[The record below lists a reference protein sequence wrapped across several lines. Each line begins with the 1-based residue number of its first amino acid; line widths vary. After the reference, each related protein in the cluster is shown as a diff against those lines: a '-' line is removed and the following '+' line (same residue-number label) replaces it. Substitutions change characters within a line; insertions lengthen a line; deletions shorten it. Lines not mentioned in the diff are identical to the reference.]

1 MSNKVLIIDDDH
13 GIVEEVA
20 DIVESLGHASDSAGC
35 MQSARDRLATGRYD
49 CVLLDLEIPVCAD
62 RIGRIQNG
70 MNLLKE
76 ICETH
81 ATPVVVMTGH
91 GNDGPDQAVDA
102 MRAGARDYIPK
113 PFNRSKR
120 SFDEIIRGVLP
131 GGIPGAPT
139 QGRESGGNANPRK
152 FDGDDLVFH
161 ADRVE
166 LLGLKVCG
174 GPEAGIMRTILDT
187 LRERRPDG
195 RYKAFSGTELAR
207 RAGADR
213 GQNAVAE
220 AIRGFRQKVEQM
232 LSDEL
237 NVECGTS
244 DLIENDRKHGYRFS
258 AKIVARDATST
269 VSGTDGA
276 GYGPS
281 HGTVRTEDGPGNG
294 PANGHG
300 PANDDPANQRRRWA
314 IDQLG
319 TGRQLRREDLEKQF
333 DVSPRTAK
341 RDFQAMRDAGEVEFV
356 GPAKTGHYRRVATPR

>member
-1 MSNKVLIIDDDH
+1 MSSKVLIIDDDQ

-20 DIVESLGHASDSAGC
+20 DIVESLGHASDSARC
-35 MQSARDRLATGRYD
+35 MQSARDRLGASHYD

-102 MRAGARDYIPK
+102 MRAGARDFIPK

-120 SFDEIIRGVLP
+120 TFDEIIRGVLP
-131 GGIPGAPT
+131 AGGSVAPS
-139 QGRESGGNANPRK
+139 QGRDAGGSASRRN
-152 FDGDDLVFH
+152 FDRGDLVFH
-161 ADRVE
+161 PDRVE

-174 GPEAGIMRTILDT
+174 GPEAGVMRTILDT
-187 LRERRPDG
+187 LREKRPDG
-195 RYKAFSGTELAR
+195 LFKAFSGAELAR
-207 RAGADR
+207 RAGSDR
-213 GQNAVAE
+213 GQNAAAE

-244 DLIENDRKHGYRFS
+244 DVIENDRKHGYRFS
-258 AKIVARDATST
+258 PKIIVRDATT
-269 VSGTDGA
+269 TGGGKDGA
-276 GYGPS
+276 GYAPS
-281 HGTVRTEDGPGNG
+281 HGPVRTEDGPGNG

-300 PANDDPANQRRRWA
+300 PANDDPGNQRRRWA
-314 IDQLG
+314 LDQLG
-319 TGRQLRREDLEKQF
+319 TGRELRREDLEKQF

>member
-1 MSNKVLIIDDDH
+1 MSSKVLIIDDDQ

-20 DIVESLGHASDSAGC
+20 DIVESLGHASDSARC
-35 MQSARDRLATGRYD
+35 MQSARDRLGASHYD

-102 MRAGARDYIPK
+102 MRAGARDFIPK

-120 SFDEIIRGVLP
+120 TFDEIIRGVLP
-131 GGIPGAPT
+131 AGGSVAPS
-139 QGRESGGNANPRK
+139 QGRDAGGSASRRK
-152 FDGDDLVFH
+152 FDRGDLVFH
-161 ADRVE
+161 PDRVE

-174 GPEAGIMRTILDT
+174 GAEAGVMRTILDT
-187 LRERRPDG
+187 LREKRPDG
-195 RYKAFSGTELAR
+195 LFKAFSGAELAR
-207 RAGADR
+207 RASSDR
-213 GQNAVAE
+213 GQNAAAE

-237 NVECGTS
+237 NVECGPS
-244 DLIENDRKHGYRFS
+244 DVIENDRRHGYRFS
-258 AKIVARDATST
+258 SRIHVRDAIEP
-269 VSGTDGA
+269 A
-276 GYGPS
+276 G
-281 HGTVRTEDGPGNG
+281 EDGLVDGPVRPSDGPQNG
-294 PANGHG
+294 PVNGHG
-300 PANDDPANQRRRWA
+300 PENDDPANQRRRWVL
-314 IDQLG
+314 DQLG

-333 DVSPRTAK
+333 GVSSRTAK
-341 RDFQAMRDAGEVEFV
+341 RDFQAMRDASEVEFV
-356 GPAKTGHYRRVATPR
+356 GPAKTGHYRRVAAPR